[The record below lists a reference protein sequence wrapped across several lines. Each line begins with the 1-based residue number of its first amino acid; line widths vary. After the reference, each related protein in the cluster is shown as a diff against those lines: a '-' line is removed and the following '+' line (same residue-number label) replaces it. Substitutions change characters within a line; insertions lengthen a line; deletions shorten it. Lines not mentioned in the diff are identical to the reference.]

1 MSIALERA
9 KRPAPVWRC
18 YSGKQDSARLSS
30 KAGSPPGARADT
42 LSNLCR
48 RMIW

>member
-18 YSGKQDSARLSS
+18 YFGNRDFVLLSS
-30 KAGSPPGARADT
+30 LAVSLLGAK
-42 LSNLCR
+42 LGNHSNQFP
-48 RMIW
+48 